1 VLPLAQRLRPVW
13 ERSQVAS
20 TPWDPQ
26 GEARAALRTIVAD
39 PQYGAAALSSS
50 QTMTNLLKDLLPD
63 APREASVLVAAS
75 EACLADGLKNYLSQG
90 MDLGTASRLV
100 AGSFET
106 RTALT
111 PDACSWVVGALVGAL
126 RLDAAG
132 PRPAP
137 TSVPPGGDRLT
148 RTPTGTPEGDRL
160 SMTPVGTK
168 AGVGTGRPDGLR
180 LAAALVAAAG
190 VLLVIWACALPY
202 LDTPAGEGRRSFSLF
217 NTGSPGGAWFALEPV
232 GVAILGLAAAALL
245 IFASRAARL
254 RLIAAGTLV
263 AFGTQTVFLFAG
275 LAFGIQSPDHPGAA
289 GAVGIIGGLLLLIAG
304 VLGAVGR
311 SAPAAAKPAA
321 AG

>member
-1 VLPLAQRLRPVW
+1 M
-13 ERSQVAS
+13 AS

-148 RTPTGTPEGDRL
+148 RTPTGTPEGDRLTRTPTGTSEGDRL